1 MKDPLVIKCADK
13 YRVRDYVKQC
23 GCGSIL
29 NELIG
34 VYDSPK
40 EIPWEELPNQFALKW
55 NFGAGMNII
64 CTDKSKMKKDDV
76 IQQLEK
82 WSKCKCWL
90 SHSEMQ
96 YKYIPK
102 KIIIE
107 KYLEEDSRKTI
118 SDYKVYCF
126 HSKPIAIMVMHDRE
140 NNLTAEFFDKNW
152 NKLSISKYKE
162 PTTRTE
168 IPNCLKE
175 MLDASRELSRPFPF
189 VRIDYYVIKN
199 RLVFGELTFTPA
211 GGLYL
216 SQTDVAGR
224 NMSDFLSIM

>member
-1 MKDPLVIKCADK
+1 MIIKEIVKNNRLLFNLYKVLSRGYFSLLTQISPKLNTKARYKQAFKKKLNLHNPETLNEKILWLKLNRYMKDPLVIQCADK

-64 CTDKSKMKKDDV
+64 CTDKSKMNKDDTLRQ
-76 IQQLEK
+76 IEK
-82 WSKCKCWL
+82 WGKCKYWL

-102 KIIIE
+102 KIVCERLLNANSKE
-107 KYLEEDSRKTI
+107 K
-118 SDYKVYCF
+118 C
-126 HSKPIAIMVMHDRE
+126 
-140 NNLTAEFFDKNW
+140 
-152 NKLSISKYKE
+152 
-162 PTTRTE
+162 
-168 IPNCLKE
+168 
-175 MLDASRELSRPFPF
+175 
-189 VRIDYYVIKN
+189 
-199 RLVFGELTFTPA
+199 
-211 GGLYL
+211 
-216 SQTDVAGR
+216 
-224 NMSDFLSIM
+224 